1 VGQAE
6 IEGGGGVSRLV
17 AEDLAD
23 QTRTV
28 FGTRVDR
35 EEVILPRVA
44 LAVAQHTEAATARLP
59 VRLRWL
65 KRARQANGPA
75 ETAGFDRWFYV
86 TGFIPQVLA
95 VGFARVV
102 TTAQRDIPYTDHG
115 QTCPRDPLWR
125 LVPAKRF
132 SQSACLKQKA
142 RSVNPVT
149 LPTS

>member
-1 VGQAE
+1 V
-6 IEGGGGVSRLV
+6 
-17 AEDLAD
+17 
-23 QTRTV
+23 
-28 FGTRVDR
+28 
-35 EEVILPRVA
+35 
-44 LAVAQHTEAATARLP
+44 
-59 VRLRWL
+59 
-65 KRARQANGPA
+65 
-75 ETAGFDRWFYV
+75 FDRWFYV

-102 TTAQRDIPYTDHG
+102 TQAQRDIPYTDHG